1 MRRASVAAR
10 SMTKLKSNR
19 TSSYKPGSASFAST
33 ETFVLGIVLALA
45 IVAVYYPVHSHP
57 FVNYDDEGYIIKNS
71 QVQSGLHWETVS
83 WAFTTYHESNWHPL
97 TWLSHALDC
106 QLFQLNPAGHHDT
119 NLLLHVIN
127 ALLLFLVLRRA
138 TGALGPSFM
147 VAALFALH
155 PLNVESVAWIAERK
169 NLLSM
174 LFLLLALGAY
184 DWYVR
189 KPGASR
195 YAAVAVLFALGLMAK
210 PQIVTFPFVLLLWDY
225 WPLGRIRFA
234 VSDSSAPSPLPQR
247 SFWWLLREKLPL
259 LALAAASAGITVR
272 AQQAGGAVASLMQHP
287 LPARLENAIVSYVRY
302 IGKVFWPSQ
311 LAPLYPYPTESFAAL
326 QVVGA
331 ALLLLIVTLLAVRY
345 RRRRYLL
352 VGWLWFLGTMIPMIG
367 LVQVGAQAMAD
378 RYAYLP
384 GVGLFLMVCWGIA
397 DWAKQRHLP
406 QALLPVASSVVLLIL
421 GFATHH
427 QINYWSDNVTLWSH
441 AIAVTSGNYIAQ
453 DNLGFALLQQG
464 DVDAATGHFQAAL
477 AIMPSDPTS
486 LFKTAMF
493 EQQRKNFPE
502 ALERYNTLLT
512 MTQNTAMR
520 ATVLTNMGYVYRN
533 LNDMARAQASW
544 QQAVDLNAESAR
556 AWIGLGL
563 VAQESGNLSAAIK
576 NYSQGV
582 EEQPS
587 DVGYLLLAQAL
598 EKAGR
603 ASEAEKPRQQASQ
616 LSKNLPEAQRVADG
630 LLSR

>member
-1 MRRASVAAR
+1 MRRASVAGR
-10 SMTKLKSNR
+10 STTKLTSTRKSR
-19 TSSYKPGSASFAST
+19 YQPGSASFASA

-45 IVAVYYPVHSHP
+45 IVAVYYPVHNHP
-57 FVNYDDEGYIIKNS
+57 FVNYDDEGYVTKNTAI
-71 QVQSGLHWETVS
+71 QSGLNWQTVS

-97 TWLSHALDC
+97 TWLSHALDY
-106 QLFQLNPAGHHDT
+106 QFFGLNPAGHHDK
-119 NLLLHVIN
+119 NLLLHVLN

-138 TGALGPSFM
+138 TGTLGPSFM

-184 DWYVR
+184 GWYVR
-189 KPGASR
+189 KPGVGR
-195 YAAVAVLFALGLMAK
+195 YAVVAVLFALGLMAK

-225 WPLGRIRFA
+225 WPLGRMSIG
-234 VSDSSAPSPLPQR
+234 VKDSSATLPLAQR

-259 LALAAASAGITVR
+259 IVLAAASAGITMR
-272 AQQAGGAVASLMQHP
+272 AQRAGGAVASLTQHP
-287 LPARLENAIVSYVRY
+287 LSVRLQNAAVSYIRY
-302 IGKVFWPSQ
+302 ISKVFWPSQ
-311 LAPLYPYPTESFAAL
+311 LAPLYPYPADTFPAAL
-326 QVVGA
+326 VVGA
-331 ALLLLIVTLLAVRY
+331 SLLSLVISLLVLRY
-345 RRRRYLL
+345 RQHRYLP
-352 VGWLWFLGTMIPMIG
+352 VGWFWFLGTMVPMIG
-367 LVQVGAQAMAD
+367 LVQVGSQAMAD

-384 GVGLFLMVCWGIA
+384 CVGLFLMICWGVA
-397 DWAKQRHLP
+397 DWAKQQHLP
-406 QALLPVASSVVLLIL
+406 RAVMPVVSSVVLLML
-421 GFATHH
+421 GFATRH

-441 AIAVTSGNYIAQ
+441 AIAVTGGNYIAQ
-453 DNLGFALLQQG
+453 DNLGFALLQGG
-464 DVDAATGHFQAAL
+464 DADGATEHFQAAL
-477 AIMPSDPTS
+477 RIMPSDPTS

-502 ALERYNTLLT
+502 ALERYNTLLGL
-512 MTQNTAMR
+512 TQNIAMR

-533 LNDMARAQASW
+533 LHDMERAQASW
-544 QQAVDLNAESAR
+544 QQAVDLDAESAR

-563 VAQESGNLSAAIK
+563 VAQESGNLSAAIR

-582 EEQPS
+582 DVQPS

-603 ASEAEKPRQQASQ
+603 TGEAQKPRQQASQ
-616 LSKNLPEAQRVADG
+616 LSRNLREAQRVAEG
-630 LLSR
+630 LLGR